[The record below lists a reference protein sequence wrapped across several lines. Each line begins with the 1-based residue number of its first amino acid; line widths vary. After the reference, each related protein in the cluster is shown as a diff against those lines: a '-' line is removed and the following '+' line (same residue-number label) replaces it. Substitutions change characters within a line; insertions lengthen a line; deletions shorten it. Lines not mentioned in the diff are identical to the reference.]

1 MATKSNLKHVKAYE
15 KRMTEEKGPRRQK
28 VWIPDTPKA
37 RKQILEYG
45 EKLRKAH
52 LKKLGY

>member
-1 MATKSNLKHVKAYE
+1 MATKSNYKHVKAYE
-15 KRMTEEKGPRRQK
+15 KRMMEEKGLRRQK